1 MNVDG
6 ALSPGLLPGENRP
19 HESSLPVK
27 KKSSFVP
34 DARPYPPVL
43 KGTGPLA
50 QRNPARKDKSLL
62 ERRKKKLVLELPF
75 KLRLQTHQSKPPLER
90 LADELEHRLFG
101 ELSPVGSPIVSSDKT
116 LKMYCVPGDDRQ
128 RIMIHSLCP
137 AAKNEELFEDFSG
150 SFWEM
155 VFQEDTCVCALAN
168 PSYRPIYMPPQQ
180 NSEALKSLPLNV
192 GDSRH
197 FANGMNVDVLQIT
210 LLPELKD
217 TVIKHRQGAAGDS
230 PVAREV
236 EVKLTRPSVQSGSAD
251 GAAERFC
258 KELPRTSKRIKIGQ
272 FFSCWSDTEPVAAE
286 IAHKIVSRLTSPNLQ
301 LHCEGGVN
309 RSPAA
314 AAMLLLSRR
323 QESLGRH
330 NLLDEVANTIKYI
343 RRCCHNSAAIDRS
356 ARISILD
363 FVLHLKSLSSEQFF
377 LDQSDDMPCQQ
388 ALLKQGSPD
397 QSETTKPGLVIKR

>member
-6 ALSPGLLPGENRP
+6 ALSPGVPGANHSVELPLVPE
-19 HESSLPVK
+19 K
-27 KKSSFVP
+27 TSSFVS
-34 DARPYPPVL
+34 DARPYPPV
-43 KGTGPLA
+43 
-50 QRNPARKDKSLL
+50 RSDKSLL
-62 ERRKKKLVLELPF
+62 ERRKKKLFLERPF
-75 KLRLQTHQSKPPLER
+75 KLRLQTHHSKPPLER
-90 LADELEHRLFG
+90 LADQLDHRLFG
-101 ELSPVGSPIVSSDKT
+101 ELYSPVGSPIVSSDNAF
-116 LKMYCVPGDDRQ
+116 KMYCVPCDDRQ

-137 AAKNEELFEDFSG
+137 EAKNEELFEDFSG

-155 VFQEDTCVCALAN
+155 VFKENTCVCALAN

-180 NSEALKSLPLNV
+180 NSEALKSHPLNV
-192 GDSRH
+192 GDSRR
-197 FANGMNVDVLQIT
+197 FSNGINVDVLQIT
-210 LLPELKD
+210 LLPDLKD
-217 TVIKHRQGAAGDS
+217 TVMKYQQGAAGDS

-236 EVKLTRPSVQSGSAD
+236 EVELTKPSDRAD

-258 KELPRTSKRIKIGQ
+258 KELPRTSKVIKIDQ
-272 FFSCWSDTEPVAAE
+272 FFSCWSDTEPVAPE

-314 AAMLLLSRR
+314 AAMILLSKK
-323 QESLGRH
+323 QESLGVH

-363 FVLHLKSLSSEQFF
+363 FVLHIKSLSSEHI
-377 LDQSDDMPCQQ
+377 LS
-388 ALLKQGSPD
+388 
-397 QSETTKPGLVIKR
+397 

>member
-6 ALSPGLLPGENRP
+6 ALSPGAFPGAIKP
-19 HESSLPVK
+19 VESPLVPE
-27 KKSSFVP
+27 KKSSLVP
-34 DARPYPPVL
+34 DVRPHPPV
-43 KGTGPLA
+43 
-50 QRNPARKDKSLL
+50 RSDKSLL

-75 KLRLQTHQSKPPLER
+75 KLRLQTHQPKPPLER
-90 LADELEHRLFG
+90 LADELDHRLFG
-101 ELSPVGSPIVSSDKT
+101 ELYSPVGTPIVSSDKT
-116 LKMYCVPGDDRQ
+116 LKMYCVPCDDRQ
-128 RIMIHSLCP
+128 KIMIHSLCP
-137 AAKNEELFEDFSG
+137 EAKNGELFEDFSG

-155 VFQEDTCVCALAN
+155 VFKENTCVCALAN

-197 FANGMNVDVLQIT
+197 FSNGINVDVLQIT

-217 TVIKHRQGAAGDS
+217 TVMKYQQGAAGDS

-236 EVKLTRPSVQSGSAD
+236 EVELSKPSDRAYSAD

-258 KELPRTSKRIKIGQ
+258 KELPRTSKLIKIDQ
-272 FFSCWSDTEPVAAE
+272 FFSCWSDTEPVAPE

-314 AAMLLLSRR
+314 AAMLLLSKR
-323 QESLGRH
+323 QESLGSH

-363 FVLHLKSLSSEQFF
+363 FVLHIKSLSSEHI
-377 LDQSDDMPCQQ
+377 LS
-388 ALLKQGSPD
+388 
-397 QSETTKPGLVIKR
+397 

>member
-6 ALSPGLLPGENRP
+6 ALSPGAFPGANK
-19 HESSLPVK
+19 PVEPPLVPE
-27 KKSSFVP
+27 KKSGFVS
-34 DARPYPPVL
+34 DDHQFPPV
-43 KGTGPLA
+43 
-50 QRNPARKDKSLL
+50 RSNKSLL
-62 ERRKKKLVLELPF
+62 ERRKKKLFLELPF

-116 LKMYCVPGDDRQ
+116 LKMYCVPCDDRQ

-137 AAKNEELFEDFSG
+137 EAKNEELFEDFSG

-197 FANGMNVDVLQIT
+197 FSNGMNVDVLQIT
-210 LLPELKD
+210 LLPDLKD
-217 TVIKHRQGAAGDS
+217 TVMKHRQGATGDS

-236 EVKLTRPSVQSGSAD
+236 EVKLTRPSVQTGSAD
-251 GAAERFC
+251 FC

-286 IAHKIVSRLTSPNLQ
+286 IALKIVSRLTSPNLQ

-323 QESLGRH
+323 QESLGSH

-363 FVLHLKSLSSEQFF
+363 FVLHLKSLTSEHI
-377 LDQSDDMPCQQ
+377 LS
-388 ALLKQGSPD
+388 
-397 QSETTKPGLVIKR
+397 

>member
-6 ALSPGLLPGENRP
+6 ALSPGALPGVIE
-19 HESSLPVK
+19 PVK
-27 KKSSFVP
+27 SPLVPEKKSGFVSDSCP
-34 DARPYPPVL
+34 SSSVRS
-43 KGTGPLA
+43 
-50 QRNPARKDKSLL
+50 DKSLL
-62 ERRKKKLVLELPF
+62 ERRKKKLFLELPF
-75 KLRLQTHQSKPPLER
+75 KLRLQTHHSKPPLER
-90 LADELEHRLFG
+90 LADELDHRLFG
-101 ELSPVGSPIVSSDKT
+101 ELSPVGTPIVSSDKT
-116 LKMYCVPGDDRQ
+116 LKMYCVPCDDRQ

-137 AAKNEELFEDFSG
+137 EAKNEALFEDFSG

-197 FANGMNVDVLQIT
+197 FANGINVDVLQIT

-217 TVIKHRQGAAGDS
+217 TVMKHRQGGAGDS

-236 EVKLTRPSVQSGSAD
+236 EVKLTRPSEGTEGVAK
-251 GAAERFC
+251 RFC
-258 KELPRTSKRIKIGQ
+258 KEIPRISKLIKIDQ
-272 FFSCWSDTEPVAAE
+272 FFSCWSDTEPVAPE
-286 IAHKIVSRLTSPNLQ
+286 IACKIVSRLTSPNLQ

-314 AAMLLLSRR
+314 AAMLLLSKR
-323 QESLGRH
+323 QESLGSH

-363 FVLHLKSLSSEQFF
+363 FALHLKSLSSENI
-377 LDQSDDMPCQQ
+377 LS
-388 ALLKQGSPD
+388 
-397 QSETTKPGLVIKR
+397 